1 MLLLNPRTFRFGT
14 ATWDNVTS
22 IAIDREAH
30 KLITEWNETGPHA
43 TFADVP
49 EQRVVIRVTQEL
61 ARDDIDGPRPGDEGA
76 IEFFT
81 SPASSAAGRRRV
93 TATAVLAD
101 ITHQVSLKGGATRTA
116 TFIAI
121 SPDGAT
127 DPITLADPEAGGDD
141 GGDS

>member
-1 MLLLNPRTFRFGT
+1 MLLLNPRTIRFGSS
-14 ATWDNVTS
+14 TWDNVTS

-61 ARDDIDGPRPGDEGA
+61 ARDDIDAPHPGDEGA
-76 IEFFT
+76 IEFHT
-81 SPASSAAGRRRV
+81 SPTSSAAGRKRI

-101 ITHQVSLKGGATRTA
+101 ITHQLSLKGGAIRTA
-116 TFIAI
+116 RFIAI
-121 SPDGAT
+121 SPDGTT
-127 DPITLADPEAGGDD
+127 DPVTLADPEVGGDD
-141 GGDS
+141 E